1 MPALSAAVE
10 ASLATST
17 VGVAPKGTLTS
28 VTARAGAPRSAT
40 ASAARAL
47 ASACASPAALDKALE
62 ALLLR
67 EAAAEESGGQAE
79 LDGDDHSSFRGSTA
93 AAEPGGSAEAAAE
106 QVELS
111 AEALDPEELD
121 LEAISSALGALD
133 SAEASVEAELRSL
146 RAEAMRATTAALPAL
161 QQATSSATDE
171 GARIGAALGK
181 LGTESAATAA
191 LVADSAAALAAL
203 EARRA
208 EAAARLSLVERLLEL
223 DAAEAAAD
231 AALSSGNFEAR
242 GITAGPHRWPSPLA
256 LTTGPHHW
264 ASPLAL
270 LPTSR
275 EPAALPPDKP
285 PSTRPAAAAHA
296 QGALSSVRAA
306 GSAIEPQ
313 TRARAEAAHAR
324 VESAVRAGLAD
335 GLADKAL
342 PAVCRFVSL
351 LARLG
356 SPAEGRSSLSA
367 FCRARVE
374 AAALPTAAEE
384 EEKALAVLP
393 ARLARLLRATA
404 EALGGVTQALGPTAA
419 AAAAGA
425 GPSGGKGD
433 HAAAGAAEEEAAAA
447 AEEARG
453 LCLELYACS
462 LSLGL
467 LDELTGLLRGAAQY
481 DAYAAPFL
489 APSAARTPS
498 ARPPASPATL
508 GGTEGFLELR
518 RALEALSS
526 QYAWAATIKAIRL
539 DAALEE
545 EAAAVGGAAGGGAG
559 AAATSGVR
567 GATGR
572 FRRPALAAF
581 AALTALA
588 ALAPRDGGAMSEDS
602 SGDASKSE
610 LIDSVY
616 YVLQRHL
623 LRAANSCDGAVAAAA
638 VAQAATLLGGLL
650 LDALSSQLVLSVS
663 AKLAGAA
670 LASAHA
676 MVAEATQGTA
686 CTMVGTA
693 ASACVSGA
701 MGTAVSAAGSA
712 IGTAASRLPA
722 TLRALN
728 GLQLS
733 LSCAPRLW
741 RGAEEACARELPAP
755 AMEAAAKVEADA
767 KLSAALEEGLDQLCA
782 SLTPRLKPRLDALRD
797 RSYVLGSDE
806 ALAAAESASL
816 VGPLVGELE
825 AAMASALLGKLLSHC
840 AQRIEA
846 LLLTKRVDMFG
857 ALQFERDVRAL
868 TGRLGALSSRS
879 VRGHTA
885 RLTQVTALLSLER
898 EAELAELWADGGL
911 RLSAAEAR
919 AILALR
925 VEFKKEAIAAV
936 KLPS

>member
-1 MPALSAAVE
+1 M
-10 ASLATST
+10 
-17 VGVAPKGTLTS
+17 
-28 VTARAGAPRSAT
+28 
-40 ASAARAL
+40 
-47 ASACASPAALDKALE
+47 
-62 ALLLR
+62 
-67 EAAAEESGGQAE
+67 
-79 LDGDDHSSFRGSTA
+79 
-93 AAEPGGSAEAAAE
+93 
-106 QVELS
+106 
-111 AEALDPEELD
+111 
-121 LEAISSALGALD
+121 
-133 SAEASVEAELRSL
+133 
-146 RAEAMRATTAALPAL
+146 
-161 QQATSSATDE
+161 
-171 GARIGAALGK
+171 
-181 LGTESAATAA
+181 
-191 LVADSAAALAAL
+191 
-203 EARRA
+203 
-208 EAAARLSLVERLLEL
+208 
-223 DAAEAAAD
+223 
-231 AALSSGNFEAR
+231 
-242 GITAGPHRWPSPLA
+242 
-256 LTTGPHHW
+256 
-264 ASPLAL
+264 
-270 LPTSR
+270 
-275 EPAALPPDKP
+275 
-285 PSTRPAAAAHA
+285 
-296 QGALSSVRAA
+296 
-306 GSAIEPQ
+306 
-313 TRARAEAAHAR
+313 
-324 VESAVRAGLAD
+324 
-335 GLADKAL
+335 
-342 PAVCRFVSL
+342 
-351 LARLG
+351 
-356 SPAEGRSSLSA
+356 
-367 FCRARVE
+367 
-374 AAALPTAAEE
+374 
-384 EEKALAVLP
+384 
-393 ARLARLLRATA
+393 
-404 EALGGVTQALGPTAA
+404 
-419 AAAAGA
+419 
-425 GPSGGKGD
+425 
-433 HAAAGAAEEEAAAA
+433 EEEAAAA

-462 LSLGL
+462 LSLGSELAAHYSAAAQLRTRSAAAARRMSAPPVAGSLPEVAPDAEAEALGCERL

-498 ARPPASPATL
+498 ASPPASPATL

-545 EAAAVGGAAGGGAG
+545 EAAAVGGGAGGGAG
-559 AAATSGVR
+559 VGATSGVR
-567 GATGR
+567 GVT
-572 FRRPALAAF
+572 
-581 AALTALA
+581 
-588 ALAPRDGGAMSEDS
+588 GGAMSDDS

-755 AMEAAAKVEADA
+755 AMEAVAASLEAAKVEADA

-825 AAMASALLGKLLSHC
+825 AAMASVRSGLSADNAEALLGKLLSHC